1 MVCIL
6 AKGSVI
12 ATSPA
17 YHDHSPQMLL
27 QNFPDTTIEPGRIGI
42 IPTESGGGGKRF
54 QPCRQL
60 SVVSPSNN
68 AVILT
73 KRARV
78 IERKWLRAR
87 TKRAYSVVRQFAD
100 ALGCFVTEFLS
111 SVQEVVTRLPN
122 VVLLDP
128 GRRYHRR
135 QNRTGNQP
143 GDADQPGISRQLM
156 ANLIARPA
164 DEVACSPRPGQEQR
178 RQHHEP
184 R

>member
-1 MVCIL
+1 MRC
-6 AKGSVI
+6 G
-12 ATSPA
+12 T
-17 YHDHSPQMLL
+17 
-27 QNFPDTTIEPGRIGI
+27 
-42 IPTESGGGGKRF
+42 
-54 QPCRQL
+54 
-60 SVVSPSNN
+60 
-68 AVILT
+68 
-73 KRARV
+73 
-78 IERKWLRAR
+78 
-87 TKRAYSVVRQFAD
+87 YSVVRQFAD